1 MEVELHEIVGRDVVD
16 VLANFDR
23 LCFRPDLWQ
32 TLNGTSKT

>member
-23 LCFRPDLWQ
+23 CASGVIFGKLWM
-32 TLNGTSKT
+32 GP